1 MCEKETH
8 LDDRV
13 DHKDSL
19 YTEGFEPL
27 LGSWLALSDVLFES
41 GYPLAHLVQ
50 IGFPVES
57 TIGSVTMCP
66 PSDYV
71 TL

>member
-1 MCEKETH
+1 METH
-8 LDDRV
+8 LGDGV
-13 DHKDSL
+13 DQEDSL
-19 YTEGFEPL
+19 HTEGFEPL
-27 LGSWLALSDVLFES
+27 LSPWLAFTDVLFEF
-41 GYPLAHLVQ
+41 GHPLTHLVQ

-57 TIGSVTMCP
+57 TIGSVTVCP